1 VSSGLVIVGGAPA
14 TGKTTLAR
22 TLGATLGLPV
32 FTKDD
37 FKEAIATPFATGDLA
52 WSRQIG
58 SAAYTVLF
66 TVAERILAAGQGLV
80 LESNYRRGMSEPPL
94 RALARIAP
102 TVVVVCRAPDALRR
116 KRYEERAGA
125 RHRVHIESAILAE
138 WVSDDASSF
147 IDIASPRLI
156 VDTTDGYS
164 PTLEEIVSFVRG
176 ATGAQAIKREWPADW
191 KERVRGKDCAMCADG
206 RPEVAHGSSRIF
218 AGRVS
223 DAYLVRNDV
232 GQRGYCVVVWRGRHV
247 ADPTELSPDE
257 ASAYFEEVLRV
268 ARAVER
274 HVKPIK
280 MNLEM
285 LGNSLPHLHTHVIPR
300 HPGDGEPGHPAHFM
314 RADFQD
320 DLKIPEQAYARDLAA
335 LRELLRG

>member
-1 VSSGLVIVGGAPA
+1 VSSRLVIVGGAPA

-22 TLGATLGLPV
+22 TLGETLGLPV

-80 LESNYRRGMSEPPL
+80 LESNYRRGLSEPPL

-125 RHRVHIESAILAE
+125 RNRVHIESAILAE

-164 PTLEEIVSFVRG
+164 PTLEEIVSFVRD
-176 ATGAQAIKREWPADW
+176 ATVPSAMKREWPADW
-191 KERVRGKDCAMCADG
+191 TERVRGKDCAMCADE
-206 RPEVAHGSSRIF
+206 RADVAHGSSRVF

-232 GQRGYCVVVWRGRHV
+232 GQRGYCVVIWRGRHV
-247 ADPTELSPDE
+247 SDPTELSADE
-257 ASAYFEEVLRV
+257 ARDYFDEVLRV
-268 ARAVER
+268 GRAIER
-274 HVKPIK
+274 QYKPIK
-280 MNLEM
+280 MNFEM
-285 LGNSLPHLHTHVIPR
+285 LGNSLPHLHTHVVPR
-300 HPGDGEPGHPAHFM
+300 YLDDGEPGQPPHFM
-314 RADFQD
+314 RVARPDEA
-320 DLKIPEQAYARDLAA
+320 KIPDDQYAADLAA
-335 LRELLRG
+335 LRALLDR